1 MMKTLA
7 IVHREKEINA
17 VQLVVLL
24 GVIVLLLTDTQSA
37 LAVVAVSQP
46 AALTPLQN
54 FCEASAMDRVAF
66 PEVPGSLKCTPV
78 PEPYTVD
85 SRGNKASISPSI
97 IKDKKAAIALGKM
110 LFWDSQVGSDGI
122 ACASCHFQAGAD
134 NRIKNQI
141 NPG

>member
-7 IVHREKEINA
+7 RVQSKKEINP
-17 VQLVVLL
+17 VQLAVLL
-24 GVIVLLLTDTQSA
+24 GVIVLLLTGTQSS

-46 AALTPLQN
+46 VSLTPLQN

-85 SRGNKASISPSI
+85 SSGNKASILPSI

-134 NRIKNQI
+134 NRIKKSN
-141 NPG
+141 

>member
-7 IVHREKEINA
+7 RVQSKKEINP
-17 VQLVVLL
+17 VQLAVLL

-46 AALTPLQN
+46 VSLTPLQN

-85 SRGNKASISPSI
+85 SSGNKASILPSI
-97 IKDKKAAIALGKM
+97 IKDK
-110 LFWDSQVGSDGI
+110 
-122 ACASCHFQAGAD
+122 
-134 NRIKNQI
+134 
-141 NPG
+141 